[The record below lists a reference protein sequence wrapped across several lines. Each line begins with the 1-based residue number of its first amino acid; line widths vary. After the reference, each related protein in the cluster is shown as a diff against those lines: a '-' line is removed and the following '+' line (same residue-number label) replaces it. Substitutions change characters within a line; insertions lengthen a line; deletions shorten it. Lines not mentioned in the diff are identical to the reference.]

1 MNLLN
6 ISVRKTNGA
15 KIKDVVIL
23 GHGYNCVKEWA
34 IHQIEE
40 HGPFPTPCTVE
51 GFVYQNGDGWSKLES
66 LFIPRLEK

>member
-6 ISVRKTNGA
+6 ISVRRTNGA

-23 GHGYNCVKEWA
+23 GQGYHCVKEWA
-34 IHQIEE
+34 IRQIEK

-51 GFVYQNGDGWSKLES
+51 SFVYQNGDGWTKLES
-66 LFIPRLEK
+66 LFIPRLEN